1 MVSLKHPLSGLC
13 YNHCSMTTLKNRLK
27 QNQLRSL
34 ILLIA
39 ISLLLTGCAFFSPKF
54 KEIIEDF
61 QPNHAYYKPDLVVQT
76 VSQPTYVKEKVVYQ
90 VDSEMELAVLAMILF
105 EEGTVQIFIEDRDFS
120 INRTYA
126 YLESL
131 MIHAFRFS
139 MGTKTYTQG
148 DKTVKTLDYVKIE
161 LYDDRMDQVDKAI
174 DAFIKAK
181 VNQNDTPVNILR
193 DIHDGLIVTT
203 KYDTA
208 ILELDLTNI
217 VDHTPFEAYGL
228 FIEHKAVCSGYS
240 KAFVGVVK
248 EMKIPVLTVSSTKM
262 NHAWNLV
269 YVNDGW
275 LYVDVTFDDPV
286 PDKAGRVVDTYFLLT
301 FNKITR
307 DSTTI
312 KAHEFDEASDKTLTA
327 AQYLEFA
334 QYVFD

>member
-1 MVSLKHPLSGLC
+1 MKHPYVGLC
-13 YNHCSMTTLKNRLK
+13 YNHCSMSHLQNRLK
-27 QNQLRSL
+27 QIQLRPL
-34 ILLIA
+34 ILLIT
-39 ISLLLTGCAFFSPKF
+39 ISLLLTGCALFPKQF
-54 KEIIEDF
+54 KEVIAD
-61 QPNHAYYKPDLVVQT
+61 YKPSHEYYMPELIVQT
-76 VSQPTYVKEKVVYQ
+76 VSQPTYVKEKVVYR

-120 INRTYA
+120 IDRTYA

-139 MGTKTYTQG
+139 MGTKTYTQN

-174 DAFIKAK
+174 DTFIKLK
-181 VNQNDTPVNILR
+181 VDRTETPERVLR

-203 KYDTA
+203 QYDTA

-228 FIEHKAVCSGYS
+228 FIQHKAVCSGYS
-240 KAFVGVVK
+240 KAFVGVAR
-248 EMKIPVLTVSSTKM
+248 EMNIPVLTVSSTKM

-269 YVNDGW
+269 YVNDAW
-275 LYVDVTFDDPV
+275 LYIDVTFDDPV
-286 PDKAGRVVDTYFLLT
+286 PDKANHVVDTYFLLT
-301 FNKITR
+301 HDKITR
-307 DSTTI
+307 ASFTI
-312 KAHEFDEASDKTLTA
+312 KAHEFDLASDTTLTA

-334 QYVFD
+334 QYVFN

>member
-1 MVSLKHPLSGLC
+1 MS
-13 YNHCSMTTLKNRLK
+13 NLKNRLK
-27 QNQLRSL
+27 RNQLRSL
-34 ILLIA
+34 ILLITL
-39 ISLLLTGCAFFSPKF
+39 SLLLTGCALFTPKF
-54 KEIIEDF
+54 KEVITDF
-61 QPNHAYYKPDLVVQT
+61 SPNHNYYKPDLIVQT
-76 VSQPTYVKEKVVYQ
+76 VSQPTYVKEKVVYR
-90 VDSEMELAVLAMILF
+90 VDSEMDLAVLAMILF

-120 INRTYA
+120 IDRTYA

-161 LYDDRMDQVDKAI
+161 LYDDRMDQVDQAI

-269 YVNDGW
+269 YVNDAW

-301 FNKITR
+301 HNKITKA
-307 DSTTI
+307 SATI
-312 KAHEFDEASDKTLTA
+312 KAHEFDEESDTTLTA

-334 QYVFD
+334 QYVFN